1 MPCKKNS
8 ASWDLQLGLNSAFKG
23 LRKLKNVDVRI
34 DCDSPF
40 SFVKAV
46 TYFKI
51 PYQIPSLK
59 TKYNR
64 TLPQNSRFPT
74 GNQTRYLGN
83 D

>member
-1 MPCKKNS
+1 MIHALDFGRGVKFGK
-8 ASWDLQLGLNSAFKG
+8 Q
-23 LRKLKNVDVRI
+23 RI
-34 DCDSPF
+34 KEIEKCRCTHLPYSPF

-46 TYFKI
+46 NYFKI
-51 PYQIPSLK
+51 PYRIPNLK

-64 TLPQNSRFPT
+64 TLSQNSRFQT